1 MNREE
6 KEKLDEKL
14 NKVLDQFWNID
25 CLLRV
30 IKEILTNNNWEMREE
45 DVELICKM
53 LFKLSNELV
62 SEIKEIKLQP
72 NV

>member
-1 MNREE
+1 MAQAVNGFIPFIE
-6 KEKLDEKL
+6 KCPTAFHAVAE
-14 NKVLDQFWNID
+14 V
-25 CLLRV
+25 
-30 IKEILTNNNWEMREE
+30 KEILINNNWEMREE

>member
-62 SEIKEIKLQP
+62 KEVKLLQIQFK
-72 NV
+72 V